1 LVTVPIFST
10 VRIAISIAS
19 AVVAFSL
26 YRFYRGG
33 LLAKVWPVFMVA
45 VLFQAVAGMGEMV
58 DVLGNW
64 SMGDNI
70 ERVSDIISVLAF
82 LWFTLE
88 LRRVWVKMKP

>member
-1 LVTVPIFST
+1 
-10 VRIAISIAS
+10 
-19 AVVAFSL
+19 
-26 YRFYRGG
+26 
-33 LLAKVWPVFMVA
+33 MVA

-70 ERVSDIISVLAF
+70 ERVSDIISVLAL